1 MVGTEL
7 FRNIQAEHVIADK
20 AYDVNVILTEIEDRG
35 AIPVIPPKKNRLK
48 KPLYDK
54 HLYKERHL
62 VENSFCKI
70 KECRRVATRHE
81 KLAVTFSSMVLLAA
95 CLIGVR

>member
-1 MVGTEL
+1 MTVLLTGGQIHDSVVVTEL

-20 AYDVNVILTEIEDRG
+20 AYDVNAILTEIENRG

-48 KPLYDK
+48 KPFYDK
-54 HLYKERHL
+54 HLCKERHL

-70 KECRRVATRHE
+70 
-81 KLAVTFSSMVLLAA
+81 
-95 CLIGVR
+95 